1 MRMKPNERKR
11 ALLAIRENIEMELF
25 SSEESCEARSTQEL
39 QEDACFYQN
48 LEHPLVCIC
57 EEEPTLDVPGHQDR
71 PQKTKPDTVTPVR
84 ENITGESRPLPPV
97 FMEDIEIEME
107 VLPHHTKSE
116 AQRVGLITPTF
127 HAASSNKASRMKWKR
142 VTPQMTGLV
151 VKDVLC
157 LPRGHYNTES
167 ARNGAPQGK
176 ERAAL
181 SAMGLSARI
190 TIDRQW
196 SAKQMESRLAVLFRG
211 RVAKRAGQRFSFS
224 YLQCMQGVLLLPVA
238 PAEGWTAARVLR
250 IAGPGALYIFCHH
263 EHMQASSE
271 TLGVDRGELRLERC
285 QDGDHP
291 QDRRNPPHAPV
302 DSAPGGKEVET
313 S

>member
-25 SSEESCEARSTQEL
+25 SSEESCEARSSTQEL
-39 QEDACFYQN
+39 QEEARFYQN

-57 EEEPTLDVPGHQDR
+57 EEEPTLEVPGHQDR

-84 ENITGESRPLPPV
+84 ENKTGESRPLPPV

-107 VLPHHTKSE
+107 VLPHYTKSE

-127 HAASSNKASRMKWKR
+127 HATSSNKASRMKWKR
-142 VTPQMTGLV
+142 VTPQTSGLE

-157 LPRGHYNTES
+157 LPRGHYDAES

-190 TIDRQW
+190 TIDRRW
-196 SAKQMESRLAVLFRG
+196 SAKQMESRLAALFRG
-211 RVAKRAGQRFSFS
+211 RVAKGTGQRFSFS
-224 YLQCMQGVLLLPVA
+224 YLQCIQGVLLPPVA
-238 PAEGWTAARVLR
+238 PADGWTAARVLG

-263 EHMQASSE
+263 EHMQGRITS
-271 TLGVDRGELRLERC
+271 
-285 QDGDHP
+285 
-291 QDRRNPPHAPV
+291 
-302 DSAPGGKEVET
+302 GGIE
-313 S
+313 

>member
-107 VLPHHTKSE
+107 
-116 AQRVGLITPTF
+116 TF

-211 RVAKRAGQRFSFS
+211 RVAKRAGQSACRGFCCSRWHLRKAG
-224 YLQCMQGVLLLPVA
+224 LQRGSSGSQD
-238 PAEGWTAARVLR
+238 RVLCIYSATMNTCR
-250 IAGPGALYIFCHH
+250 RQVRH
-263 EHMQASSE
+263 
-271 TLGVDRGELRLERC
+271 LGLTGENYVWRDAKMEIIHRTDATRRTLRLTALLEARRLK
-285 QDGDHP
+285 
-291 QDRRNPPHAPV
+291 RRNSRISYGPHLARIR
-302 DSAPGGKEVET
+302 SKTIFGQ
-313 S
+313 

>member
-25 SSEESCEARSTQEL
+25 SSEESCEARSSTQEL
-39 QEDACFYQN
+39 QEEARFYQN

-57 EEEPTLDVPGHQDR
+57 EEEPTLEVPGHQDR

-84 ENITGESRPLPPV
+84 ENKTGESRPLPPV

-107 VLPHHTKSE
+107 
-116 AQRVGLITPTF
+116 TF
-127 HAASSNKASRMKWKR
+127 HATSSNKASRMKWKR
-142 VTPQMTGLV
+142 VTPQTSGLE

-157 LPRGHYNTES
+157 LPRGHYDAES

-190 TIDRQW
+190 TIDRRW
-196 SAKQMESRLAVLFRG
+196 SAKQMESRLAALFRG
-211 RVAKRAGQRFSFS
+211 RVAKGSGQRFSFS
-224 YLQCMQGVLLLPVA
+224 YLQCIQGVLLPPVA
-238 PAEGWTAARVLR
+238 PADGWTAARVLG

-263 EHMQASSE
+263 EHMQGRISSAGIE
-271 TLGVDRGELRLERC
+271 
-285 QDGDHP
+285 
-291 QDRRNPPHAPV
+291 
-302 DSAPGGKEVET
+302 
-313 S
+313 